1 MVQQVIKT
9 SYETAVECLNTNF
22 YGVQR
27 LTEALLPLLQL
38 SPSGARIVN
47 VSSLRGELWVSAA
60 HVHHFFLFFF
70 DGESTDS
77 ITLSHIDTVA
87 EMFIVESCMHKPV
100 CVAAN
105 Q

>member
-1 MVQQVIKT
+1 MGK
-9 SYETAVECLNTNF
+9 C
-22 YGVQR
+22 
-27 LTEALLPLLQL
+27 
-38 SPSGARIVN
+38 SPR
-47 VSSLRGELWVSAA
+47 SS
-60 HVHHFFLFFF
+60 FFLFFF

-87 EMFIVESCMHKPV
+87 EMFIVESCMHKRV